1 MQRWDLLTGGEQTLH
16 REGGALSAGSTKM
29 GVIAPGSLGA
39 CSLSAQ
45 DEHEPRKW
53 KCANMEGDGGKEEG
67 AGR

>member
-29 GVIAPGSLGA
+29 GVIAPGSRVV

-45 DEHEPRKW
+45 DEHDLRKW
-53 KCANMEGDGGKEEG
+53 KYVIMEGDGGKEEA